1 MVSLR
6 LSYVLLVL
14 TSAIMPLA
22 FASNDPV
29 NVMLA
34 VASLVIAG
42 AIFGQARDTANEA
55 REREPRR

>member
-14 TSAIMPLA
+14 TSAILPLA

-42 AIFGQARDTANEA
+42 AIFGQARDAANES
-55 REREPRR
+55 RQREPRR